1 MRYLFIL
8 LASLLFLPS
17 FNSQSTEATEVNGQ
31 ATEKE
36 TGNGLTVEEI
46 EAIAL
51 EYGATIVPIASK
63 QSVFQKAVAGDADA
77 QFKLAL
83 MYIEGEGVPENIG
96 EAVKWFRQ
104 AAEQGDAD
112 APHNL
117 GLMYAKGEGVPQDFV
132 EAYAWLNIAV
142 AQGNLKA
149 FKTRELCKK
158 LLDRASLAKAQKR
171 SREYFEKYVVPF
183 Q

>member
-36 TGNGLTVEEI
+36 TWNGLTVEEI

-83 MYIEGEGVPENIG
+83 MYIE
-96 EAVKWFRQ
+96 
-104 AAEQGDAD
+104 
-112 APHNL
+112 
-117 GLMYAKGEGVPQDFV
+117 GEGVPQDFV